1 MLQHLRPAV
10 SLLALLTLVTGVA
23 YPLAVTGAAQ
33 LLLPAQ
39 ANGGLIEKDGKLIGS
54 ALIGQNFADARY
66 FHGRPSATSA
76 PDPADAARTVD
87 APYNAASSGAANL
100 GPTSRKLIDRIK
112 ADADAMKAAGH
123 ATPLPADA
131 LTTSAP
137 VAAGRLAPPPPGP
150 GPPHAARQCGGAGA
164 GRGEGARPAARTRD
178 GAGRGADARPDAG
191 RFRRAARQRAGA
203 QHGAGCAKV
212 SVNGDAA

>member
-54 ALIGQNFADARY
+54 ALIGQNSAAARY
-66 FHGRPSATSA
+66 FRGRPSATSA

-131 LTTSAP
+131 LTTSASGLDP
-137 VAAGRLAPPPPGP
+137 HISPANAAAQAPAVAK
-150 GPPHAARQCGGAGA
+150 ARGLPLERVTALV
-164 GRGEGARPAARTRD
+164 AARTQ
-178 GAGRGADARPDAG
+178 GRTLGVFGEPRVNVLALNMALDAL
-191 RFRRAARQRAGA
+191 
-203 QHGAGCAKV
+203 K
-212 SVNGDAA
+212 

>member
-33 LLLPAQ
+33 LLLPSQ
-39 ANGGLIEKDGKLIGS
+39 ANGELIEKDGKLIGS
-54 ALIGQNFADARY
+54 ALIGQNFVEARY

-76 PDPADAARTVD
+76 PDPADATRTID

-131 LTTSAP
+131 LTTSASGLDP
-137 VAAGRLAPPPPGP
+137 HISPANAAAQAPAVAK
-150 GPPHAARQCGGAGA
+150 ARGLPLERVTALV
-164 GRGEGARPAARTRD
+164 AARTQ
-178 GAGRGADARPDAG
+178 GRTLGVFGEPRVNVLALNMALDAL
-191 RFRRAARQRAGA
+191 
-203 QHGAGCAKV
+203 K
-212 SVNGDAA
+212 